1 MSVTLEQTEKL
12 LSGNHSF
19 SQLGFSL
26 MIMRMK
32 TQYKK
37 TRDPATLRSCTDEI
51 NAFLQKFSMV
61 MGGDYAVISG
71 L

>member
-1 MSVTLEQTEKL
+1 MSLTLDQAEKL

-26 MIMRMK
+26 MVMRMK
-32 TQYKK
+32 SQYRKNP
-37 TRDPATLRSCTDEI
+37 DPATLRSCTDEI

-61 MGGDYAVISG
+61 MAGDYAVISE